1 MASNEDT
8 VARLFWNAVA
18 QRGNS
23 VAIRRKTL
31 GVWQGVSWREA
42 GEQVRAA
49 AGALLAHG
57 VARGDRIAILSHNR
71 PEWLFADFAGQSVGA
86 IVQGIDPAEDA
97 AAALQASNA
106 GVVFVENDEQL
117 DRVLRVRDGLSS
129 IRGIV
134 VFDME
139 GLFGF
144 KDDSVVSFVD
154 FCAAGTQWNSAHAGA
169 VEAAVA
175 AGTGTDT
182 AIITGGAGISQQA
195 LLAHGQALLDLI
207 PGEPGDDTIS
217 FRTLAGL
224 DERCHAML
232 RPLLAGSVVN
242 FAEHP
247 DAATF
252 NLREVAPNVLAA
264 PPEFFAKLRAIADL
278 ALVESTSGEQRAV
291 AWALALGASIA
302 AHRHEQRAA
311 GLWLAMKFLLADAFV
326 LRRVRI
332 RLGLQRARLLVSEGG
347 ALPADLKSWCEA
359 LDIEMIEAPVLR

>member
-8 VARLFWNAVA
+8 VARLFWSAVA

-23 VAIRRKTL
+23 VAMRRKTL
-31 GVWQGVSWREA
+31 GIWQGVTWREA

-97 AAALQASNA
+97 AAALLASSA

-117 DRVLRVRDGLSS
+117 DRVLRVRDSLPS

-134 VFDME
+134 IFDME

-144 KDDSVVSFVD
+144 RDDSVVSFAD
-154 FCAAGTQWNSAHAGA
+154 FCAVGTQWNSAHADA

-175 AGTGTDT
+175 AGTAADM
-182 AIITGGAGISQQA
+182 AIITGGSSLSQQA

-217 FRTLAGL
+217 FRGLAGL
-224 DERCHAML
+224 AERCHAML

-264 PPEFFAKLRAIADL
+264 PPDFFARLRTIVDQ
-278 ALVESTSGEQRAV
+278 ALVESTGSERRAV
-291 AWALALGASIA
+291 AWAMALGQRIA
-302 AHRHEQRAA
+302 AHRHASRPV
-311 GLWLAMKFLLADAFV
+311 GLSTALQFLLANALV

-332 RLGLQRARLLVSEGG
+332 RLGLQRARLLVAEGG
-347 ALPADLKSWCEA
+347 ALAPDLQDWCES
-359 LDIEMIEAPVLR
+359 LDIEMIAAPALG